1 MRHTRLTNETPDYL
15 EWIDGYNGVARHLP
29 QNADFAIAAAADPPA
44 LRAHA
49 RARGWHNLRLLSCG
63 DSTFKFDL
71 GSEEWHLLDLTPQ
84 GRGDWY
90 AELEYPPP
98 AS

>member
-15 EWIDGYNGVARHLP
+15 EWIDGYNGVARHL
-29 QNADFAIAAAADPPA
+29 
-44 LRAHA
+44 
-49 RARGWHNLRLLSCG
+49 
-63 DSTFKFDL
+63 FDL